1 MANINFLSNQNV
13 DGTLTIQSIAN
24 ASGDPDK
31 FLAASGGGRVDF
43 VTGSQLLG
51 YIGGTGNLGTVTSVT
66 VQGNTGLSGSG
77 TITTNGTITLTN
89 SDRGSSQAIFKNVL
103 SNSGTAVADNNN
115 DTLSILGGT
124 NVSTSVV
131 GDVLT
136 ITATDTNTNNFVTG
150 GNVTSGTVT
159 LSRSGLSNVSFA
171 INNSQITN
179 GAGYVTSSGGSMS
192 SWILKE
198 GNGVETS
205 TVTNGETVTFAQGDG
220 IQSELT
226 STTSGGTLT
235 ITNTKPNIVQTAIT
249 GNAATATVLQ
259 TARAIAG
266 VAFNGSTA
274 ISLNNNSITNG
285 AGYVTSAQADNYGSW
300 RLQADSGSTFNVTSN
315 TAVDI
320 AGGTNITTSVGTQSG
335 GLKVTINNSITNN
348 NQLTNGAGYITSAS
362 LPSVGNGT
370 FSVAGNTGL
379 SGSGSMTANQSGNTS
394 ATLTNTDRGSSQAIF
409 KNFTASS
416 GGTATANSNNDTL
429 TIAGGSN
436 VSTVR
441 SGDTI
446 TINATDTNTNNY
458 LTGLS
463 WATATGVLSASR
475 QGLSTLTVDLD
486 GRYVTSSGVTSIATS
501 TGLSGGTITSTGT
514 LTNTDRGS
522 QQSIFK
528 NIAVSGQNTVVA
540 DNNND
545 TLTFVGAGGMT
556 ITTNSSTDTIT
567 FNPNDDNTNNYVT
580 GGNVTSGTVTLN
592 RQGLGNVSFA
602 INNSQITNGAGYITA
617 ASLPGVGNGT
627 LTVTGGT
634 GMSGSGTFTANQSG
648 NTTITLNNSITNNNQ
663 LTNGRNFTVSGSNIS
678 QFANNSGYIT
688 SGSSI
693 SGNAATATK
702 FSTGRTNYKGVTDTS
717 VIGQMMWKNYGNNH
731 TIFDASNG
739 TSPSGSAISATNS
752 NTAWSATYPTLMGWN
767 GSSTY
772 GVRVDRA
779 RLADIFTSRTIAGV
793 SFNGSANISLN
804 NNAITNG
811 AGYIT
816 SASIPGVGNGTVTFS
831 AGSGLS
837 GGGSITMNQ
846 SNSETIT
853 FNGFTNNN
861 QLSNGAGYIGIGSVA
876 ITSNGSTPSLGSGIS
891 ALEVRNLIGAGTS
904 SSAGVT
910 SVATGAGLTG
920 GTITSTGT
928 ITNTDRGS
936 SQAIFK
942 NFAASSGG
950 TATANSN
957 NDTLTIAAG
966 SNVTTV
972 RSGDTITINAT
983 NDGQGVTSVATGGG
997 LTGGTITS
1005 TGTLSH
1011 ADTSSQGS
1019 VNNSGNTYIQ
1029 DVSLDTYGHVT
1040 SLTSAT
1046 TTLATLGYTGATNAN
1061 YITNNNQLA
1070 NGAGYNGFTN
1080 NNQLTNGRGFVTSSG
1095 NTTIGTSTNIS
1106 TPGSTVIST
1115 VSLTQGVVTAFT
1127 TRAMTLANLGYT
1139 GATNANNITNNNQL
1153 TNGAGY
1159 ITSAGNQGTVTS
1171 IGVTLPVLANGSSS
1185 GTITTSGTLSLRKPV
1200 SGSWHNGGAITVG
1213 SDGLSEIG
1221 RYLDFHT
1228 SNTSTADFDVR
1239 LNATSGLLTCSGSFS
1254 STGNIS
1260 AVGNFVGGYVLVGYG
1275 SKGLPTHTFNG
1286 DTNTGMFRS
1295 NTNEVAL
1302 TAGGAQNLTCT
1313 TTYVKLDGNVGIGTV
1328 PSTKLHVDGTA
1339 LIRDGNGVGD
1349 FYIGNLGSSRFI
1361 RFHTNNSDT
1370 YFDMNCGNILWR
1382 QGSSV
1387 RFQHTMSSGT
1397 FISSGAQI
1405 AFGAPSD
1412 IRLKENIKPIE
1423 SALDKVTKLQGV
1435 TFDWK
1440 KQDIANIKEDIG
1452 FIAQDVKK
1460 VVPEL
1465 VREERDGMLSMR
1477 HQGVAPLLVEA
1488 IKELKAEIEE
1498 LKKIINKK

>member
-1 MANINFLSNQNV
+1 MATINYCNYEIKGTLSTTGTITSGGIITAPGGNSSQWNTGYANSITGFS
-13 DGTLTIQSIAN
+13 DSGSSTITLTLTQQDGGTLTTSFSNPQGTVKSVGISHAGNAFNTGSAVTTNGTLAITMAGNSTQYVNGAGDLVGFPSIPQ
-24 ASGDPDK
+24 GDITGVI
-31 FLAASGGGRVDF
+31 AGTGMSGGGLSGT
-43 VTGSQLLG
+43 VTLNCLITNNNQLTNGAGYTTDTGTTTPSNTQTFTNKSGNISQWTNDDGYTTNTGTMSGFGVAAAIGGSTFTITNGQTLSLVGGTNITAVFNSSNESITFNNDITSNSQLTNGAG
-51 YIGGTGNLGTVTSVT
+51 YITAGSLQGVPAILSNGSVPSLNTGISAAEVRTLIGAGTTSSTGTVTSVT

-77 TITTNGTITLTN
+77 TVTTSGSITLTN
-89 SDRGSSQAIFKNVL
+89 ADRGSSQNIFKNVAV
-103 SNSGTAVADNNN
+103 SGQSTVVADTNN
-115 DTLSILGGT
+115 DTLTFVGAGGM
-124 NVSTSVV
+124 
-131 GDVLT
+131 T
-136 ITATDTNTNNFVTG
+136 ITTDASSDTITFNPNDDNTNNFVTG
-150 GNVTSGTVT
+150 GSISGAT
-159 LSRSGLSNVSFA
+159 LSLTRSGLSTLS
-171 INNSQITN
+171 I
-179 GAGYVTSSGGSMS
+179 SG
-192 SWILKE
+192 I
-198 GNGVETS
+198 
-205 TVTNGETVTFAQGDG
+205 
-220 IQSELT
+220 
-226 STTSGGTLT
+226 
-235 ITNTKPNIVQTAIT
+235 P
-249 GNAATATVLQ
+249 
-259 TARAIAG
+259 
-266 VAFNGSTA
+266 
-274 ISLNNNSITNG
+274 
-285 AGYVTSAQADNYGSW
+285 
-300 RLQADSGSTFNVTSN
+300 
-315 TAVDI
+315 
-320 AGGTNITTSVGTQSG
+320 
-335 GLKVTINNSITNN
+335 TNN

-362 LPSVGNGT
+362 LPSVSNAVI
-370 FSVAGNTGL
+370 SVTTAAGLDG
-379 SGSGSMTANQSGNTS
+379 
-394 ATLTNTDRGSSQAIF
+394 
-409 KNFTASS
+409 ASS
-416 GGTATANSNNDTL
+416 FTLNGGAATVALSLDLNELAVGGTL
-429 TIAGGSN
+429 
-436 VSTVR
+436 V
-441 SGDTI
+441 
-446 TINATDTNTNNY
+446 ATDSLVAVNGGINNKQ
-458 LTGLS
+458 LI
-463 WATATGVLSASR
+463 
-475 QGLSTLTVDLD
+475 
-486 GRYVTSSGVTSIATS
+486 SSIP
-501 TGLSGGTITSTGT
+501 L
-514 LTNTDRGS
+514 
-522 QQSIFK
+522 SIF
-528 NIAVSGQNTVVA
+528 
-540 DNNND
+540 
-545 TLTFVGAGGMT
+545 
-556 ITTNSSTDTIT
+556 
-567 FNPNDDNTNNYVT
+567 
-580 GGNVTSGTVTLN
+580 
-592 RQGLGNVSFA
+592 
-602 INNSQITNGAGYITA
+602 
-617 ASLPGVGNGT
+617 
-627 LTVTGGT
+627 
-634 GMSGSGTFTANQSG
+634 
-648 NTTITLNNSITNNNQ
+648 
-663 LTNGRNFTVSGSNIS
+663 
-678 QFANNSGYIT
+678 
-688 SGSSI
+688 
-693 SGNAATATK
+693 
-702 FSTGRTNYKGVTDTS
+702 
-717 VIGQMMWKNYGNNH
+717 
-731 TIFDASNG
+731 
-739 TSPSGSAISATNS
+739 
-752 NTAWSATYPTLMGWN
+752 
-767 GSSTY
+767 
-772 GVRVDRA
+772 
-779 RLADIFTSRTIAGV
+779 
-793 SFNGSANISLN
+793 N
-804 NNAITNG
+804 NNAG
-811 AGYIT
+811 FIT
-816 SASIPGVGNGTVTFS
+816 SASLPTVNNPTVTFS

-1185 GTITTSGTLSLRKPV
+1185 GTITTSGTISLRKPV

-1313 TTYVKLDGNVGIGTV
+1313 NTYVKLDGNVGIGTV